1 MGRSIPVKIGQKE
14 FASKQKAR
22 GYYMDQ
28 RPDVKA
34 VGIISEGDY
43 FEDLKEL
50 FTLYCDSCP
59 GWELN
64 GRLIKHFTV
73 QNEPRFTNGRWVSHP
88 CYKVQL
94 SNGEL
99 RPFSV
104 EKAIDAIVKAAAA
117 DQQK

>member
-1 MGRSIPVKIGQKE
+1 MGRSIPVKIGLKG
-14 FASKQKAR
+14 FASEQKAPS
-22 GYYMDQ
+22 YYMDQ

-34 VGIISEGDY
+34 VGVISEGGY
-43 FEDLKEL
+43 FEELKEL

-64 GRLIKHFTV
+64 GRLIVHFTV
-73 QNEPRFTNGRWVSHP
+73 QNEPRCINGNWVSYP

-104 EKAIDAIVKAAAA
+104 EKAIDTIVKVAATA
-117 DQQK
+117 Q

>member
-1 MGRSIPVKIGQKE
+1 MGRSIPVKFGQKE
-14 FASKQKAR
+14 FKSKTAAVS
-22 GYYMDQ
+22 YYMDQ

-34 VGIISEGDY
+34 VGTISGGDY
-43 FEDLKEL
+43 FEELKEL
-50 FTLYCDSCP
+50 FTLYCEICP

-64 GRLIKHFTV
+64 GRHVKHFTV
-73 QNEPRFTNGRWVSHP
+73 QNEPRCINGNWVSHP

-104 EKAIDAIVKAAAA
+104 EKAIDAIVKVAAAE
-117 DQQK
+117 QR

>member
-1 MGRSIPVKIGQKE
+1 MGRSVSVKIGNKKFE
-14 FASKQKAR
+14 SKQEAR
-22 GYYMDQ
+22 SHYMDK
-28 RPDVKA
+28 RSDVKA
-34 VGIISEGDY
+34 VGVISEGDY
-43 FEDLKEL
+43 FEELKEL

-64 GRLIKHFTV
+64 GRLIVHFTV
-73 QNEPRFTNGRWVSHP
+73 QNEPRCIDGSWVSYP

-104 EKAIDAIVKAAAA
+104 EKAINAIVKAAAA
-117 DQQK
+117 EQL

>member
-14 FASKQKAR
+14 FASKTKATS
-22 GYYMDQ
+22 YYMDQ

-34 VGIISEGDY
+34 VGIILDGDY
-43 FEDLKEL
+43 FEELKEL

-64 GRLIKHFTV
+64 GRLVTHFAVKPEKRLVGGHWIT
-73 QNEPRFTNGRWVSHP
+73 TH
-88 CYKVQL
+88 CYEVHL

-104 EKAIDAIVKAAAA
+104 EKAVKAIVRASVEAG
-117 DQQK
+117 Q

>member
-43 FEDLKEL
+43 FEDE
-50 FTLYCDSCP
+50 
-59 GWELN
+59 
-64 GRLIKHFTV
+64 
-73 QNEPRFTNGRWVSHP
+73 
-88 CYKVQL
+88 
-94 SNGEL
+94 
-99 RPFSV
+99 
-104 EKAIDAIVKAAAA
+104 
-117 DQQK
+117 

>member
-1 MGRSIPVKIGQKE
+1 MGRSISVKIGQKE
-14 FASKQKAR
+14 FSSKTKAR
-22 GYYMDQ
+22 NYYMDQ
-28 RPDVKA
+28 RPEVKVA
-34 VGIISEGDY
+34 GAISAGEY
-43 FEDLKEL
+43 FEELKEL

-64 GRLIKHFTV
+64 GRLIVHFTV

-99 RPFSV
+99 RPFSID
-104 EKAIDAIVKAAAA
+104 EAIDAIVKAAAA
-117 DQQK
+117 EQR

>member
-43 FEDLKEL
+43 FEELKEL

-64 GRLIKHFTV
+64 GRLIL
-73 QNEPRFTNGRWVSHP
+73 RFRMNLV
-88 CYKVQL
+88 
-94 SNGEL
+94 L
-99 RPFSV
+99 RMAAGCHIP
-104 EKAIDAIVKAAAA
+104 AIRSS
-117 DQQK
+117 

>member
-1 MGRSIPVKIGQKE
+1 MGSCAAPSAKGDDKFITTDYLQ
-14 FASKQKAR
+14 QCL
-22 GYYMDQ
+22 
-28 RPDVKA
+28 
-34 VGIISEGDY
+34 ISEGDY
-43 FEDLKEL
+43 FEELKEL